1 MRPLYPL
8 RTCQGTESSRYFSSE
23 EQKELFP
30 VKRNVIQ
37 ETIVSILWNRLL
49 LVLGIQET
57 EKIFP
62 LKYQQQ
68 QKLENLISRDPAG
81 FGNIRFS
88 EEISNL
94 EFFYCIRKLILG
106 MFILLHLVYHKISTS
121 SLVFVWCGNLII
133 PKIRCYFYV
142 KAPIKCIF
150 YQINQ
155 ASARIILVG
164 KLSYEINYFF
174 GD

>member
-1 MRPLYPL
+1 M
-8 RTCQGTESSRYFSSE
+8 
-23 EQKELFP
+23 
-30 VKRNVIQ
+30 
-37 ETIVSILWNRLL
+37 
-49 LVLGIQET
+49 LGIEET

-121 SLVFVWCGNLII
+121 SLVFV
-133 PKIRCYFYV
+133 
-142 KAPIKCIF
+142 
-150 YQINQ
+150 
-155 ASARIILVG
+155 
-164 KLSYEINYFF
+164 
-174 GD
+174 